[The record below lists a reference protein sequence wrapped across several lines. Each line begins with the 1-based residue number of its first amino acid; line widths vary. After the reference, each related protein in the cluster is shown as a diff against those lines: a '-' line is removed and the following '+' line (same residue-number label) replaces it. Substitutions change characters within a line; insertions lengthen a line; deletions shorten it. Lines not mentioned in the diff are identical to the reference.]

1 MNTDSVFITGV
12 VDANERRAVEMLDIQ
27 NALLHAE
34 NDEYFLMW
42 LRGNLSELLV
52 KVDPSL
58 YSKYVITSMQVVPML
73 YVKLTKAIYG
83 MLRSAML
90 FLKNLRVHLEVK
102 GFEVN
107 PYDPCVANKLVNGS
121 QMTVCTVP
129 RVANAVTLGPCPRPW
144 RGVVTALPTHFYK
157 P

>member
-83 MLRSAML
+83 MLRSAIM
-90 FLKNLRVHLEVK
+90 FYKKLRGHLEEL
-102 GFEVN
+102 GFAIN
-107 PYDPCVANKLVNGS
+107 PHNPCVANKMVNGS
-121 QMTVCTVP
+121 QMTIIWHLMTP
-129 RVANAVTLGPCPRPW
+129 RYTI
-144 RGVVTALPTHFYK
+144 
-157 P
+157 